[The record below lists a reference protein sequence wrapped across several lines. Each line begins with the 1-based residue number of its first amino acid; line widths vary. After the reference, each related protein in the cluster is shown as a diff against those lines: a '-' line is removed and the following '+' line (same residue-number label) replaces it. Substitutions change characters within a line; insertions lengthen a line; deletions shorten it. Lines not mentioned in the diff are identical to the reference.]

1 MKTDLNDLF
10 KLIQYA
16 KQTKSYSK
24 HEINFFFDVWQ
35 VMYDKYLRDKYSIDK
50 NDQNDKNE
58 A

>member
-24 HEINFFFDVWQ
+24 HEINFFYDVWQ
-35 VMYDKYLRDKYSIDK
+35 ALYNKYLRDKYNIDN
-50 NDQNDKNE
+50 NDENVP
-58 A
+58 